1 MAADLAAALA
11 GRGLRPT
18 TRPRGTRWR
27 CAGCC
32 TARPPCPRCGSCEG
46 TWRREAGAL
55 RALLL
60 LTGQA
65 GIGCEATFAGSA
77 YAAGRMAA
85 ANREFDQLSTM
96 ATALLNKVS

>member
-1 MAADLAAALA
+1 VRDAVQ
-11 GRGLRPT
+11 RGLRARAAAPA
-18 TRPRGTRWR
+18 RVRG
-27 CAGCC
+27 G
-32 TARPPCPRCGSCEG
+32 
-46 TWRREAGAL
+46 
-55 RALLL
+55 ALLL

>member
-1 MAADLAAALA
+1 MRDAVQ
-11 GRGLRPT
+11 RGLRARAAAPA
-18 TRPRGTRWR
+18 RVRGGAKLGRSAEPQR
-27 CAGCC
+27 YAA
-32 TARPPCPRCGSCEG
+32 ARS
-46 TWRREAGAL
+46 WGAA

>member
-1 MAADLAAALA
+1 VRDAVQ
-11 GRGLRPT
+11 RGLRARAAAPA
-18 TRPRGTRWR
+18 RVRGGAKLGR
-27 CAGCC
+27 C
-32 TARPPCPRCGSCEG
+32 
-46 TWRREAGAL
+46 
-55 RALLL
+55 ALLL